1 MSSPTI
7 TREQPLH
14 IVFFPSPNMGHL
26 TPFLRL
32 AALLASRDCKI
43 TLITT
48 TPNPCAEDSALIST
62 FLTCHPHVKTLELQI
77 LHENSFNSSVSDDAF
92 ILQVNAMNRSVHL
105 LPPLLS
111 SLPQPISAI
120 FSDFVVSATLP
131 QITASLNIPI
141 YIVSTTSARC
151 FSMVAYL
158 PTLLSNFPTKLK
170 QGFGEI
176 EIPGLASIPRS
187 IIPPSWLDDSVSNRL
202 LRDCLVPNAK
212 ALSEV
217 QGLLLN
223 SFNWFEQ
230 ETIGALLDGKSLS
243 DLPPLYPIGPLEPYE
258 LEKAHG
264 FPWMDQQTNESVVYV
279 NFGLRTTL
287 SKDQTKELG
296 EGLVRSGYP
305 FLWVLRPNS
314 KDESDALF
322 LEKITK
328 DKGMVIRE
336 LVNQPG
342 ILAHPAIGGFIN
354 PCEWVSVTD
363 AVREGVPILAWPQHG
378 DHKMNAEV
386 VEKAGTGVWVK
397 SWGSGGEKLVRGE
410 EIGER
415 VKQLMGDKCLRGRAR
430 EVGSKARAAFAV
442 GGSSENALR
451 GVIEMLKKREG

>member
-32 AALLASRDCKI
+32 AAMLSSRHCKI
-43 TLITT
+43 TLIST

-77 LHENSFNSSVSDDAF
+77 LHENSFNSSVSNDTF
-92 ILQVNAMNRSVHL
+92 NLQVKAMNWSVHL

-131 QITASLNIPI
+131 QITSSLNIPI

-151 FSMVAYL
+151 YSMVVYL
-158 PTLLSNFPTKLK
+158 PTLLSNSPTKLK

-187 IIPPSWLDDSVSNRL
+187 IIPPLWLDDSVSNRL
-202 LRDCLVPNAK
+202 LRDDLLANAK
-212 ALSEV
+212 ALSEA

-223 SFNWFEQ
+223 SFNWFEHK
-230 ETIGALLDGKSLS
+230 TIGALLDGKSLS

-264 FPWMDQQTNESVVYV
+264 FPWLDQQTNESVVYV

-287 SKDQTKELG
+287 SNDQTKELG

-314 KDESDALF
+314 KDELD
-322 LEKITK
+322 
-328 DKGMVIRE
+328 GMVIRK
-336 LVNQPG
+336 LVNQRG

-354 PCEWVSVTD
+354 QCEWGSVTE

-397 SWGSGGEKLVRGE
+397 SWGSEKLVRGE

-415 VKQLMGDKCLRGRAR
+415 VKELMGDKRLRGQAR

-442 GGSSENALR
+442 GGGSENALR
-451 GVIEMLKKREG
+451 RAGGGGGGVIEMLKKREG